1 VTSRTFV
8 GPDSSFRATV
18 AVPGDKS
25 LSHRGL
31 ILAAMAPGSSRLRG
45 LGVGS
50 DLTATTTCLRRFGVS
65 VTGDR
70 IESRGIDSWVEA
82 GRLDCANSGTTMR
95 LLVGAAAGRP
105 FLTILDG
112 DASLRRRPMRRL
124 VDPLGNLGGRV
135 EVTSDGTA
143 PITVHGGPLRG
154 ATVRLAIASAQVR
167 SAVALAALQ
176 ATGESVIDSPPGFR
190 DHTERWLE
198 ALGLGAWRDATA
210 FAVEPGPVPPLDLKV
225 PGDSSSAAFLWTAAG
240 LGNSEVTTPGVSLNP
255 GRTGL
260 LDVLAGMGATVVV
273 SETGKVL
280 GDPVGTV
287 TVRGPVRHG
296 MRVDGSLA
304 VRTLDE
310 LSLVGLLGAIV
321 EGETV
326 VGDAGEL
333 RAKESDRITS
343 TVALLRALGGVAE
356 ESADGFRV
364 IGANLRSGR
373 FDGAGDHRMAMAAAV
388 AATAAGSVEVVGIE
402 TSVVSWPDFADTLEQ
417 SWSSR

>member
-1 VTSRTFV
+1 VTTRTFV
-8 GPDSSFRATV
+8 GPVASFRATV

-31 ILAAMAPGSSRLRG
+31 ILAAMAPGSSHLRG

-65 VTGDR
+65 ISGDR
-70 IESRGIDSWVEA
+70 IESDGIDSWVEA
-82 GRLDCANSGTTMR
+82 GLLDCANSGTTMR
-95 LLVGAAAGRP
+95 LLAGAAAGRP

-124 VDPLGNLGGRV
+124 VEPLGNLGGRV
-135 EVTSDGTA
+135 EVTSGGTA
-143 PITVHGGPLRG
+143 PVTVHGGPLRG
-154 ATVRLAIASAQVR
+154 AAVRLAIASAQVR

-176 ATGESVIDSPPGFR
+176 ATDGSVIDSPPGFR

-198 ALGLGAWRDATA
+198 ALGLGTWRDATA
-210 FAVEPGPVPPLDLKV
+210 FTVDPGPVPPLDLEV

-240 LGNSEVTTPGVSLNP
+240 LGSSEVTTPGVSLNP

-260 LDVLAGMGATVVV
+260 LDILAGMGATVVV
-273 SETGKVL
+273 SETSKVL

-296 MRVDGSLA
+296 MRVDGPLA

-310 LSLVGLLGAIV
+310 LPLVGLLGAMA

-343 TVALLRALGGVAE
+343 AVALFRALGGVAE
-356 ESADGFRV
+356 ESADGFQV
-364 IGANLRSGR
+364 IGSGLRSGR
-373 FDGAGDHRMAMAAAV
+373 FDAAGDHRLAMAAAV
-388 AATAAGSVEVVGIE
+388 AATSAGSVEVVGIE
-402 TSVVSWPDFADTLEQ
+402 TSAVSWPDFADTLERL
-417 SWSSR
+417 WSSP